1 MKSRRLRSFLL
12 LLFGLSACQ
21 HPRPPLVLIT
31 EGGAVKLAVDS
42 VQLPELAHFPLRLTL
57 ANYSRHKVVLVFDSL
72 ATDYPRATTHRP
84 AKNFYLVAR
93 QDTFLLS
100 ASTSDHCL
108 IFRERRATSFLCNG
122 YFRWGKGSFTSFEQ
136 LRTVFKNAQVVYA
149 MPSPMG
155 RRVDVAAATSA
166 GDTLLLPMK
175 LAVPTAPAVVG
186 YGFPQAFY
194 KRREA
199 RLTLPEQSN

>member
-1 MKSRRLRSFLL
+1 MKSRRLRLFLL

-21 HPRPPLVLIT
+21 HPHPPVVFVT
-31 EGGAVKLAVDS
+31 EDGALKLAVDS

-57 ANYSRHKVVLVFDSL
+57 TNYSRHKVVLVFDSL
-72 ATDYPRATTHRP
+72 ATDHPKVAPYRP

-93 QDTFLLS
+93 QDTFFLS
-100 ASTSDHCL
+100 ARTLDHCL
-108 IFRERRATSFLCNG
+108 TFPERRASSFLCNG
-122 YFRWGKGSFTSFEQ
+122 YFRRGKGSFTSFEQ

-155 RRVDVAAATSA
+155 RKVDVAAATSA
-166 GDTLLLPMK
+166 GDTLLLPLK
-175 LAVPTAPAVVG
+175 LAAPTAYAVVG

-194 KRREA
+194 EWREE
-199 RLTLPEQSN
+199 RLTPP